1 MLRNAVVLL
10 GLAVMLSL
18 LFPIR
23 VLLLQGGVDPL
34 ALQLHGIDLA
44 ALCAIAA
51 VLPAM
56 ALSRHGQ
63 LPKRVPRWN
72 LWLALLA
79 LCSLLFL
86 LLHVSWSVDLA
97 TSYLADALSPGG
109 AVPLRVAPDTLVRG
123 AEFVVRLGV
132 LVAMVGV
139 LVTLQAVP
147 VDEPPT
153 QKRRRRRSQQ

>member
-1 MLRNAVVLL
+1 MLKRAVVLL
-10 GLAVMLSL
+10 GLAVLLSL
-18 LFPIR
+18 LFPVR

-34 ALQLHGIDLA
+34 ALQLQGVDLA

-51 VLPAM
+51 VIPAM

-63 LPKRVPRWN
+63 LPQRVPRWN

-97 TSYLADALSPGG
+97 TSYLHDAL
-109 AVPLRVAPDTLVRG
+109 APDGALPMRIAPGTLVHG
-123 AEFVVRLGV
+123 AELFARLGV

-147 VDEPPT
+147 EDEPPV
-153 QKRRRRRSQQ
+153 QKRRRRRKP